1 MTENDHGYP
10 PLDKGFE
17 VNGRD
22 YGLMT
27 LRLVLFVMVVAFVG
41 VCVLV
46 GLNGSP

>member
-1 MTENDHGYP
+1 MTENDYP

-22 YGLMT
+22 YGLVT